1 MWLSLFTV
9 VAVIALALSLAAI
22 VVDSREGGKF
32 RL

>member
-9 VAVIALALSLAAI
+9 VAVIAFALSLAVI
-22 VVDSREGGKF
+22 VVESKEGGKF